1 MGTRMPILR
10 RVSSALSTAL
20 LEWILMLLLFIDAVY
35 SFLVTRFAR
44 FCRLPAPCPFCSRLD
59 HVLGNEKP
67 CFYRELI
74 CKTHKSEISSLA
86 FCRLHQKLASAQ
98 SMCEGCCEKTS
109 DDDKADEPA
118 MDATELDS
126 TRRNDDVR
134 NSPPIIICSCCG
146 QHFKQRSVP
155 LSSRK
160 IAQLEHTEAVG
171 SPKVYTDYSVAG
183 QVDESLEPRDIYHQS
198 DYTSHERDSLL
209 QMTSDSEIEVPCA
222 HDVKSSHSF
231 EANFVEED
239 LQADAACEQPLLPSP
254 ELIKESERN
263 VEMEV
268 NVTEACDTSSACPGA
283 VDHPDSR
290 IDGVQIEEK
299 ESLLTK
305 WASPHV
311 PVLRE
316 DSGLKGNCSQK
327 TQAINY
333 TAKCQASSDKFYNRV
348 NNHADADISQIL
360 AAEKDELPQT
370 LGETEPS
377 QSTIEDNTDPF
388 RSQFTI
394 LEEHYAVSGERNI
407 NDNLERVHGPVITGR
422 SGGELPQRSAS
433 ATNPDITE
441 LAPKNTHHVASEDAD
456 VKDDCGDIC
465 VSQVGADSE
474 TNGEVEGCVKKIE
487 PPNDMGTHKLAVQDP
502 SDKGYVEKAHMPAAA
517 TRSGGEVPQDHGAVE
532 EYPKTSEATVER
544 RPSLSTQ
551 ISMNEAYR
559 LAIGSKS
566 SLPSPTLTD
575 VILGKDSTSSI
586 NEELRL
592 LLSQLSASRG
602 LEAPWVDPGPSP
614 RAYGRGDELVVQ
626 NITKRIS
633 LERNASGLE
642 SLDGSIVSE
651 MEGESAIDRL
661 RRQVDLDRKSIHLL
675 CRELEE
681 ERNASAI
688 AASQALAMITKL
700 QDEKAAMQM
709 EASHYQRMMEEQ
721 AEYDSEALA
730 KANELLAEREQQ
742 IEELEVEL
750 EDYRRQYGG
759 EPIEKQAKAL
769 EEGGL
774 EVPMINTPRGTD
786 SLVSFEEERA
796 YIATS
801 LRKLEQKLQSYS
813 NNSTSDDLSGSD
825 AIEDDLSNKAE
836 DSSLHRQDRSR
847 KTEEHISSDKGDS
860 TSVLSGEV
868 DLITVQE
875 EIASLNRRL
884 KTLEG
889 DRNFLEHSI
898 NSLRNGT
905 EGLMFIEEIA
915 CNLRELQAIA
925 NDKK

>member
-67 CFYRELI
+67 YFYRELI

-86 FCRLHQKLASAQ
+86 FCCLHQKLAGAR
-98 SMCEGCCEKTS
+98 SMCEECCEKTS
-109 DDDKADEPA
+109 DDDKTDEPV
-118 MDATELDS
+118 TGLYS
-126 TRRNDDVR
+126 NRRNDDVR
-134 NSPPIIICSCCG
+134 NSPPIRTCSCCG
-146 QHFKQRSVP
+146 QHFKQQSVP

-171 SPKVYTDYSVAG
+171 SPKVYTDYSLAG
-183 QVDESLEPRDIYHQS
+183 QADVSLEPRDICHQS

-209 QMTSDSEIEVPCA
+209 QMTSDSEVEVPCA

-231 EANFVEED
+231 EANVVEED
-239 LQADAACEQPLLPSP
+239 LQEDAACEQPVLPSP
-254 ELIKESERN
+254 EAMKESERN
-263 VEMEV
+263 VEMEL
-268 NVTEACDTSSACPGA
+268 NVTDACDTSLACPDA
-283 VDHPDSR
+283 IDHPDNR
-290 IDGVQIEEK
+290 VDGDRMEEK

-305 WASPHV
+305 WASQHV
-311 PVLRE
+311 PILVRE
-316 DSGLKGNCSQK
+316 DSGLK
-327 TQAINY
+327 
-333 TAKCQASSDKFYNRV
+333 
-348 NNHADADISQIL
+348 DISKIPS
-360 AAEKDELPQT
+360 AENDELPQT
-370 LGETEPS
+370 LGETKPS
-377 QSTIEDNTDPF
+377 QSTNEDNTDPF
-388 RSQFTI
+388 TSQFTI
-394 LEEHYAVSGERNI
+394 FEEHYAVSGERNI
-407 NDNLERVHGPVITGR
+407 NDNLERAQGQEITGR
-422 SGGELPQRSAS
+422 SSCEFPQRSAS

-441 LAPKNTHHVASEDAD
+441 SAQQNICHVASEDAD

-474 TNGEVEGCVKKIE
+474 TNGDFEGCVKKIE
-487 PPNDMGTHKLAVQDP
+487 PADDMGTHELAAQYP
-502 SDKGYVEKAHMPAAA
+502 SDKDYVDKAHMPVAAA
-517 TRSGGEVPQDHGAVE
+517 KSGGEVPQDHGTIA
-532 EYPKTSEATVER
+532 EYPKTSETTVER

-642 SLDGSIVSE
+642 SIDGSIVSE

-730 KANELLAEREQQ
+730 KANELLTERDQQ

-750 EDYRRQYGG
+750 ENYRRQYGG

-769 EEGGL
+769 VEGGL
-774 EVPMINTPRGTD
+774 EVPMINTPSDTN

-813 NNSTSDDLSGSD
+813 NNSTSDDLSSSD

-836 DSSLHRQDRSR
+836 NSALHRQDSSR
-847 KTEEHISSDKGDS
+847 KTEEHISSGKGAS
-860 TSVLSGEV
+860 SSVLNGEV
-868 DLITVQE
+868 DLTTVQE

-905 EGLMFIEEIA
+905 EGLVFIQEIA
-915 CNLRELQAIA
+915 CNLRELRAIA
-925 NDKK
+925 TDKK

>member
-1 MGTRMPILR
+1 MGTRVPILR

-86 FCRLHQKLASAQ
+86 FCHLHQKLASAQ
-98 SMCEGCCEKTS
+98 SLCEGCCEKTS
-109 DDDKADEPA
+109 DDEIADEPV
-118 MDATELDS
+118 MDVNELDS
-126 TRRNDDVR
+126 NQRNDVVR
-134 NSPPIIICSCCG
+134 NSNPTRICSCCG

-155 LSSRK
+155 LAYRK
-160 IAQLEHTEAVG
+160 IAELEHTEAVG
-171 SPKVYTDYSVAG
+171 SPKIYTDYSVAG
-183 QVDESLEPRDIYHQS
+183 QVHESLEPRDIYHQS

-209 QMTSDSEIEVPCA
+209 QMTSDSEVEVPCA
-222 HDVKSSHSF
+222 HDVKSSHSC
-231 EANFVEED
+231 EASAVEED
-239 LQADAACEQPLLPSP
+239 LQEDAACEQPVLPSP
-254 ELIKESERN
+254 EAIKESERK
-263 VEMEV
+263 VEAEL
-268 NVTEACDTSSACPGA
+268 NVTDTHDTSSTCPGT
-283 VDHPDSR
+283 DGHPDSR
-290 IDGVQIEEK
+290 TDGDRMEEK

-305 WASPHV
+305 WASQHV
-311 PVLRE
+311 PILVKE
-316 DSGLKGNCSQK
+316 DSCLK
-327 TQAINY
+327 A
-333 TAKCQASSDKFYNRV
+333 AAS
-348 NNHADADISQIL
+348 
-360 AAEKDELPQT
+360 DELPQT
-370 LGETEPS
+370 RGETEPS
-377 QSTIEDNTDPF
+377 QSTNEGNTDPF

-407 NDNLERVHGPVITGR
+407 NDNLELVHGPENTGR
-422 SGGELPQRSAS
+422 SSGEFPQRSVS
-433 ATNPDITE
+433 ATDLDITE
-441 LAPKNTHHVASEDAD
+441 LAPQNTQHVASEDAH
-456 VKDDCGDIC
+456 VKDDRGDIC
-465 VSQVGADSE
+465 VSQAGADFE
-474 TNGEVEGCVKKIE
+474 TTGEVEGCIKKIE
-487 PPNDMGTHKLAVQDP
+487 PIGDMGTHKLVVQDP
-502 SDKGYVEKAHMPAAA
+502 SDKDCADEPHIPAAA
-517 TRSGGEVPQDHGAVE
+517 VKSGGEVSQDHGTIE
-532 EYPKTSEATVER
+532 GYPKTSEAIVER
-544 RPSLSTQ
+544 RPSLNTQ

-633 LERNASGLE
+633 LERDASGLE

-721 AEYDSEALA
+721 AEYDSDALA

-742 IEELEVEL
+742 IEELEAEL
-750 EDYRRQYGG
+750 ENYRRQYGG
-759 EPIEKQAKAL
+759 EPIEEQAKTPFKQENAVIAFL

-774 EVPMINTPRGTD
+774 EVPMINTPRGTN

-796 YIATS
+796 YIASS
-801 LRKLEQKLQSYS
+801 LKKLEQKLQSYS
-813 NNSTSDDLSGSD
+813 NSSTSDDLSTSD
-825 AIEDDLSNKAE
+825 AIEDDLSNEASVAE
-836 DSSLHRQDRSR
+836 DSWLNRQDSSR
-847 KTEEHISSDKGDS
+847 ETEHTSSGKGDS
-860 TSVLSGEV
+860 SSVLNGEV
-868 DLITVQE
+868 DLTTVQK

-905 EGLMFIEEIA
+905 EGLVFIQEIA
-915 CNLRELQAIA
+915 CNLRELRAIA
-925 NDKK
+925 TDKKDSLLQHVQ

>member
-67 CFYRELI
+67 CFYRDLI

-86 FCRLHQKLASAQ
+86 FCRLHQKLASVQ

-109 DDDKADEPA
+109 DDEKADEPA

-134 NSPPIIICSCCG
+134 NSPPTRICSCCG
-146 QHFKQRSVP
+146 QHFKQWSVP
-155 LSSRK
+155 LFSRK

-198 DYTSHERDSLL
+198 DYTSHERESLL
-209 QMTSDSEIEVPCA
+209 QMTSDSEVEVPCA
-222 HDVKSSHSF
+222 HDVKSSHSI
-231 EANFVEED
+231 EDNVVEED
-239 LQADAACEQPLLPSP
+239 LQEDAACEQPVLHSP
-254 ELIKESERN
+254 EPIKESERN
-263 VEMEV
+263 NIEMEV
-268 NVTEACDTSSACPGA
+268 NVTGACDTSSACPGA
-283 VDHPDSR
+283 VEHPDSR
-290 IDGVQIEEK
+290 IDGVQMEEK
-299 ESLLTK
+299 ENLLTK
-305 WASPHV
+305 WASQHV
-311 PVLRE
+311 PILRE
-316 DSGLKGNCSQK
+316 DSGLK
-327 TQAINY
+327 
-333 TAKCQASSDKFYNRV
+333 
-348 NNHADADISQIL
+348 DANISQIP
-360 AAEKDELPQT
+360 AAENDELPQI

-377 QSTIEDNTDPF
+377 QSTNEDNTDPF

-407 NDNLERVHGPVITGR
+407 NDNLERVHRPEITGR
-422 SGGELPQRSAS
+422 SGGEFQQRSAS

-456 VKDDCGDIC
+456 VKLKDDCGDIC

-474 TNGEVEGCVKKIE
+474 TNGEVQGCVKKIE
-487 PPNDMGTHKLAVQDP
+487 PPDDKGTHKLAVRDP
-502 SDKGYVEKAHMPAAA
+502 SDKGYVEKINMPAAA
-517 TRSGGEVPQDHGAVE
+517 TRSGGEIPHDHGAVE
-532 EYPKTSEATVER
+532 EYTKTIEATVER

-551 ISMNEAYR
+551 ISMNEAYS

-566 SLPSPTLTD
+566 TLPSPTLTD

-592 LLSQLSASRG
+592 LLSQLSASMG

-750 EDYRRQYGG
+750 ENYRKYGG

-774 EVPMINTPRGTD
+774 EVPMINTPRGTN

-813 NNSTSDDLSGSD
+813 NNSTSDDLSSSD
-825 AIEDDLSNKAE
+825 AIEDDHLSNNSE
-836 DSSLHRQDRSR
+836 DSSLHRQDSSR
-847 KTEEHISSDKGDS
+847 KTEEHIYSGKGAS
-860 TSVLSGEV
+860 PSVLSGEI

-905 EGLMFIEEIA
+905 EGLMFIQEIA
-915 CNLRELQAIA
+915 CNLRELRAIA
-925 NDKK
+925 TDKK

>member
-35 SFLVTRFAR
+35 SFLVTRFAQ

-86 FCRLHQKLASAQ
+86 FCHLHQKLAGAQ
-98 SMCEGCCEKTS
+98 
-109 DDDKADEPA
+109 
-118 MDATELDS
+118 
-126 TRRNDDVR
+126 N
-134 NSPPIIICSCCG
+134 
-146 QHFKQRSVP
+146 
-155 LSSRK
+155 
-160 IAQLEHTEAVG
+160 
-171 SPKVYTDYSVAG
+171 
-183 QVDESLEPRDIYHQS
+183 
-198 DYTSHERDSLL
+198 
-209 QMTSDSEIEVPCA
+209 
-222 HDVKSSHSF
+222 
-231 EANFVEED
+231 
-239 LQADAACEQPLLPSP
+239 
-254 ELIKESERN
+254 
-263 VEMEV
+263 
-268 NVTEACDTSSACPGA
+268 
-283 VDHPDSR
+283 
-290 IDGVQIEEK
+290 
-299 ESLLTK
+299 
-305 WASPHV
+305 
-311 PVLRE
+311 
-316 DSGLKGNCSQK
+316 
-327 TQAINY
+327 
-333 TAKCQASSDKFYNRV
+333 
-348 NNHADADISQIL
+348 ADISEIP
-360 AAEKDELPQT
+360 AASCDELPQI

-377 QSTIEDNTDPF
+377 QNTNEGNADPF
-388 RSQFTI
+388 TSQFTI
-394 LEEHYAVSGERNI
+394 LEEHYAVSGERKI
-407 NDNLERVHGPVITGR
+407 KDNLKQVHGSEITGR
-422 SGGELPQRSAS
+422 SSGEFSQRT
-433 ATNPDITE
+433 TNPDITE
-441 LAPKNTHHVASEDAD
+441 FAPQNTHHVASEDAD
-456 VKDDCGDIC
+456 VKDDCEDIR
-465 VSQVGADSE
+465 VSQIGADSE
-474 TNGEVEGCVKKIE
+474 SVGKVEGCTKTIK
-487 PPNDMGTHKLAVQDP
+487 PTGDMGTHELIVQDP
-502 SDKGYVEKAHMPAAA
+502 SYTGPKDFIDKGYVDEAHIPAVAV
-517 TRSGGEVPQDHGAVE
+517 RSSGEVPQNHGTAE
-532 EYPKTSEATVER
+532 ECPKTSEATVER

-575 VILGKDSTSSI
+575 VILGKDSSSSI

-602 LEAPWVDPGPSP
+602 VEAPWVDPGPSP
-614 RAYGRGDELVVQ
+614 RAYGRGDELIVQ

-750 EDYRRQYGG
+750 ENYRSQYGG
-759 EPIEKQAKAL
+759 EPIEKQPKAPFEQENADTAFL

-774 EVPMINTPRGTD
+774 EVPMVKTPGGTN
-786 SLVSFEEERA
+786 SFASFEEERA

-813 NNSTSDDLSGSD
+813 NNSTSDDLSSSD
-825 AIEDDLSNKAE
+825 AIEDDLSNKAYVAE
-836 DSSLHRQDRSR
+836 DRSLHCQDSSR
-847 KTEEHISSDKGDS
+847 KAEEHISSGKGAVS
-860 TSVLSGEV
+860 SVLSGDV
-868 DLITVQE
+868 DLTTVQE

-905 EGLMFIEEIA
+905 EGLMFIQEIA
-915 CNLRELQAIA
+915 CNLRALRAIA
-925 NDKK
+925 TDKK

>member
-1 MGTRMPILR
+1 MGTGVPILR

-44 FCRLPAPCPFCSRLD
+44 FCRLPAPCPFCTRLD

-86 FCRLHQKLASAQ
+86 FCRLHQKLAGAK

-109 DDDKADEPA
+109 DRNTEDE
-118 MDATELDS
+118 MDVNELDGNQ
-126 TRRNDDVR
+126 RNDDVW
-134 NSPPIIICSCCG
+134 NSPPTKTCSCCG
-146 QHFKQRSVP
+146 QHFKQQSVL
-155 LSSRK
+155 LSCRK
-160 IAQLEHTEAVG
+160 IAELENTEVVG
-171 SPKVYTDYSVAG
+171 SPKVYTDYTVAG
-183 QVDESLEPRDIYHQS
+183 QVDESLEPKDIYHQS
-198 DYTSHERDSLL
+198 DHTSHERESLL

-222 HDVKSSHSF
+222 HDLRSSHSC
-231 EANFVEED
+231 EANVMEED
-239 LQADAACEQPLLPSP
+239 FQQDTTCEHPVLPSL
-254 ELIKESERN
+254 EVIKESERK
-263 VEMEV
+263 VEKDL
-268 NVTEACDTSSACPGA
+268 NVTDTCDTSSACPGA
-283 VDHPDSR
+283 DDHPVSG
-290 IDGVQIEEK
+290 IDGDQIKEN

-305 WASPHV
+305 WASQQAPILV
-311 PVLRE
+311 SE
-316 DSGLKGNCSQK
+316 DSGSK
-327 TQAINY
+327 
-333 TAKCQASSDKFYNRV
+333 
-348 NNHADADISQIL
+348 DADISQIS
-360 AAEKDELPQT
+360 AASSVDLPQI

-377 QSTIEDNTDPF
+377 QNKNEGNADQFT
-388 RSQFTI
+388 SQFTI
-394 LEEHYAVSGERNI
+394 LEEHYAVSGETKI
-407 NDNLERVHGPVITGR
+407 KDNLERVHGPEITGR
-422 SGGELPQRSAS
+422 SSGEFPQRRAS
-433 ATNPDITE
+433 VTGPDITE
-441 LAPKNTHHVASEDAD
+441 LAPQNTHSVTIEDAD
-456 VKDDCGDIC
+456 VKNDCGDIY

-474 TNGEVEGCVKKIE
+474 AIGEVDGCTKKIE
-487 PPNDMGTHKLAVQDP
+487 PAGDMGTHDGLIVQYPFDTIPEAILNSPYIELFCSGHMNEAQITAVAVRSSGTD
-502 SDKGYVEKAHMPAAA
+502 VECSN
-517 TRSGGEVPQDHGAVE
+517 TTG
-532 EYPKTSEATVER
+532 ATVER

-633 LERNASGLE
+633 LERNTSGLE

-750 EDYRRQYGG
+750 ENYRRHYGG
-759 EPIEKQAKAL
+759 EPIKKQAKAPFEQENADTGFI
-769 EEGGL
+769 EEGDF
-774 EVPMINTPRGTD
+774 EDPIINTPRSTN

-796 YIATS
+796 YIETS
-801 LRKLEQKLQSYS
+801 LRKLERKLQSYS
-813 NNSTSDDLSGSD
+813 NNNTSDDLSSPYP
-825 AIEDDLSNKAE
+825 IEDDLSNKAPIAE
-836 DSSLHRQDRSR
+836 DSSLYCQDSWG
-847 KTEEHISSDKGDS
+847 KGGNSS
-860 TSVLSGEV
+860 VMSGEV
-868 DLITVQE
+868 DLTTVQE

-898 NSLRNGT
+898 NSLGNGT
-905 EGLMFIEEIA
+905 EGLMFIQEIA
-915 CNLRELQAIA
+915 CNLRELRAIA
-925 NDKK
+925 TDKK

>member
-74 CKTHKSEISSLA
+74 CKNHKSEISSLA

-118 MDATELDS
+118 MDASELDS
-126 TRRNDDVR
+126 TRRNC
-134 NSPPIIICSCCG
+134 PPILICSCCG
-146 QHFKQRSVP
+146 QHFKQRSIP

-160 IAQLEHTEAVG
+160 IAQLEHTEAIG

-183 QVDESLEPRDIYHQS
+183 QVDESLEPRDIYHQR

-231 EANFVEED
+231 EANVMEED
-239 LQADAACEQPLLPSP
+239 LQEDAACEQPLLHSP

-268 NVTEACDTSSACPGA
+268 NVTEAYDTSSACPGA
-283 VDHPDSR
+283 VEHPDSR
-290 IDGVQIEEK
+290 INGVRMEEK

-305 WASPHV
+305 WASQKIPI
-311 PVLRE
+311 LKE
-316 DSGLKGNCSQK
+316 DSGLK
-327 TQAINY
+327 
-333 TAKCQASSDKFYNRV
+333 
-348 NNHADADISQIL
+348 DADISQIP
-360 AAEKDELPQT
+360 AAENDELPQT

-377 QSTIEDNTDPF
+377 QSTNEDNTDPF

-394 LEEHYAVSGERNI
+394 LEEHYVVSGERNI
-407 NDNLERVHGPVITGR
+407 NDNLERVYGPEITGR

-433 ATNPDITE
+433 ATDPDITE
-441 LAPKNTHHVASEDAD
+441 LAPKKTHHVASEDAD
-456 VKDDCGDIC
+456 IKDDCGNIC

-487 PPNDMGTHKLAVQDP
+487 SPDDMGTHKLAVQDP

-517 TRSGGEVPQDHGAVE
+517 TRSGSEVPQDHGAVE

-566 SLPSPTLTD
+566 SLPSPTLMD

-700 QDEKAAMQM
+700 QDEKAAMHM
-709 EASHYQRMMEEQ
+709 EASHYQRMMEDQ

-750 EDYRRQYGG
+750 ENYRRQYGG

-774 EVPMINTPRGTD
+774 EVPMINTPRGTN

-813 NNSTSDDLSGSD
+813 NNSASDDLSGSD

-847 KTEEHISSDKGDS
+847 KTEEHISSDKGAS
-860 TSVLSGEV
+860 SSVLSGEV

-915 CNLRELQAIA
+915 CNLRELRAIA
-925 NDKK
+925 TDKK

>member
-1 MGTRMPILR
+1 MGTRVPILR

-86 FCRLHQKLASAQ
+86 FCHLHQKLASAQ
-98 SMCEGCCEKTS
+98 SLCEGCCEKTS
-109 DDDKADEPA
+109 DDEIADEPV
-118 MDATELDS
+118 MDVNELDS
-126 TRRNDDVR
+126 NQRNDV
-134 NSPPIIICSCCG
+134 I
-146 QHFKQRSVP
+146 
-155 LSSRK
+155 
-160 IAQLEHTEAVG
+160 
-171 SPKVYTDYSVAG
+171 YTDYSVAG
-183 QVDESLEPRDIYHQS
+183 QVHESLEPRDIYHQS

-209 QMTSDSEIEVPCA
+209 QMTSDSEVEVPCA
-222 HDVKSSHSF
+222 HDVKSSHSC
-231 EANFVEED
+231 EASAVEED
-239 LQADAACEQPLLPSP
+239 LQEDAACEQPVLPSP
-254 ELIKESERN
+254 EAIKESERK
-263 VEMEV
+263 VEAEL
-268 NVTEACDTSSACPGA
+268 NVTDTHDTSSTCPGT
-283 VDHPDSR
+283 DGHPDSR
-290 IDGVQIEEK
+290 TDGDRMEEK

-305 WASPHV
+305 WASQHV
-311 PVLRE
+311 PILVKE
-316 DSGLKGNCSQK
+316 DSCLK
-327 TQAINY
+327 A
-333 TAKCQASSDKFYNRV
+333 AAS
-348 NNHADADISQIL
+348 
-360 AAEKDELPQT
+360 DELPQT
-370 LGETEPS
+370 RGETEPS
-377 QSTIEDNTDPF
+377 QSTNEGNTDPF

-407 NDNLERVHGPVITGR
+407 NDC
-422 SGGELPQRSAS
+422 
-433 ATNPDITE
+433 
-441 LAPKNTHHVASEDAD
+441 AD
-456 VKDDCGDIC
+456 
-465 VSQVGADSE
+465 
-474 TNGEVEGCVKKIE
+474 E
-487 PPNDMGTHKLAVQDP
+487 PHI
-502 SDKGYVEKAHMPAAA
+502 PAAA
-517 TRSGGEVPQDHGAVE
+517 VKSGGEVSQDHGTIE
-532 EYPKTSEATVER
+532 GYPKTSEAIVER

-633 LERNASGLE
+633 LERDASGLE

-721 AEYDSEALA
+721 AEYDSDALA

-750 EDYRRQYGG
+750 ENYRRQYGG
-759 EPIEKQAKAL
+759 EPIEEQAKTPFKQENAVIAFL

-774 EVPMINTPRGTD
+774 EVPMINTPRGTN

-796 YIATS
+796 YIASS
-801 LRKLEQKLQSYS
+801 LKKLEQKLQSYS
-813 NNSTSDDLSGSD
+813 NSSTSDDLSTSD
-825 AIEDDLSNKAE
+825 AIEDDLSNEASVAE
-836 DSSLHRQDRSR
+836 DSWLNRQDSSR
-847 KTEEHISSDKGDS
+847 ETEHTSSGKGDS
-860 TSVLSGEV
+860 SSVLNGEV
-868 DLITVQE
+868 DLTTVQK

-905 EGLMFIEEIA
+905 EGLVFIQEIA
-915 CNLRELQAIA
+915 CNLRELRAIA
-925 NDKK
+925 TDKKDSLLQHVQ